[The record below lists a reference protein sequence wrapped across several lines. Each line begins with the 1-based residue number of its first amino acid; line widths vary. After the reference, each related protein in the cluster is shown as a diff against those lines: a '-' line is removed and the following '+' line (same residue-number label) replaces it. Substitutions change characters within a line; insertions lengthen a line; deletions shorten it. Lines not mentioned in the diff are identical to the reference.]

1 MNDFN
6 MFAYLVVLLSGSYRL
21 VFAWHIG
28 YVLSMIVP
36 FYIFCQLVYS
46 FFFTTKPFPDYLI
59 ANWQTFLVLIIIAP
73 ILYNRKIILDYF
85 KFSLK
90 QKFLYLPISFLIAV
104 LTVVWPYFKMLF

>member
-1 MNDFN
+1 MDPIGLF
-6 MFAYLVVLLSGSYRL
+6 LPG
-21 VFAWHIG
+21 HIG

-36 FYIFCQLVYS
+36 FHIFCQLVYS

-85 KFSLK
+85 KVSLK

>member
-1 MNDFN
+1 MDPIGLF
-6 MFAYLVVLLSGSYRL
+6 LLG
-21 VFAWHIG
+21 HIG

-59 ANWQTFLVLIIIAP
+59 ANWQTFLVLMIIAP

-85 KFSLK
+85 KVSLK

-104 LTVVWPYFKMLF
+104 LTVVWPYSKMLF